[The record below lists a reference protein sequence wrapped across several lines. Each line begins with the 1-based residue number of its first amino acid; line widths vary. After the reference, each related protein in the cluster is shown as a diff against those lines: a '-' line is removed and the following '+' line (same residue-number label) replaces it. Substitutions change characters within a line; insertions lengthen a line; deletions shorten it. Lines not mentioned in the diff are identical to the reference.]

1 MIEVFSVTEPEAAP
15 GSGFWLAIAAVVFI
29 GLLVFFII
37 TAIKG
42 VVQKDIIGT
51 AVGVVAVCIAVLGA
65 AFVATQIKGFD
76 KAYDALEQVWAS
88 GAYSVESGAP
98 EELDVYKYPRSG
110 SDENCNISFWL
121 NGKFF
126 DTTYAFGA
134 DGITESEWAIIKK
147 SKKFEVK
154 YSTDKDGNNVIFSLS
169 VAAPD
174 PAADERT
181 NETGDIYD

>member
-1 MIEVFSVTEPEAAP
+1 MTEVFSVIEPEATP
-15 GSGFWLAIAAVVFI
+15 GSGILLAVAAVIFI
-29 GLLVFFII
+29 GLLVFFIV

-51 AVGVVAVCIAVLGA
+51 VVGAVAVCLAVLGA

-76 KAYDALEQVWAS
+76 KAYDALERVWES

-98 EELDVYKYPRSG
+98 EELGVYKYPRSG
-110 SDENCNISFWL
+110 SDEGCEVSFWL

-134 DGITESEWAIIKK
+134 DTITESEWAIIKK
-147 SKKFEVK
+147 SKEFEVK
-154 YSTDKDGNNVIFSLS
+154 YTTDTDGNNVIFNLS

-174 PAADERT
+174 PAADNQS
-181 NETGDIYD
+181 NEGEDIYD